1 MPDGF
6 DGYLA
11 LPANHQLTREPI
23 SSSPGTVALLRSISF
38 STAYPELGSAAHDT
52 RMKRTFFGNPDCVSW
67 RKISNTLTSGF
78 CRFLVDGRQFGN
90 NTLTGYF
97 SVGVFQEV

>member
-6 DGYLA
+6 DGYPA
-11 LPANHQLTREPI
+11 LPANYQLTREPI

-38 STAYPELGSAAHDT
+38 SIAYPELDSAAHDT
-52 RMKRTFFGNPDCVSW
+52 RMTNVVRNPDCVSW

-78 CRFLVDGRQFGN
+78 CRFLVDQAGISPAR
-90 NTLTGYF
+90 L
-97 SVGVFQEV
+97 GVPPSKLLVIRR